1 MSKLSKF
8 DRDSLVNRLFELRNG
23 QSQSIIQ
30 DKLNYNQGLYAGLM
44 MAGAIEVEE
53 FCRLMDLALNV
64 WTCRF
69 HELCKQVDAVA

>member
-23 QSQSIIQ
+23 PSQRIT
-30 DKLNYNQGLYAGLM
+30 DDTLKYNQGIYAGLLI
-44 MAGAIEVEE
+44 AGAVESGE
-53 FCRLMDLALNV
+53 FCRLMDLALNA

-69 HELCKQVDAVA
+69 HELCKQAAEIA